1 LAIAAGIMTQT
12 LYDSFAFVYDLQ
24 HRTYLDDV
32 PMYLQL
38 AREHAAQSG
47 ILELGAGSGRVMIPL
62 VEAGHRVVGVDES
75 PQMLQLAETQL
86 HASLRAPA
94 ESWSLVQADARSL
107 RLDEKFGMAFIAL
120 NTFLHNATRD
130 DQLATLGTARHHMH
144 AGGVLILDL
153 PSNDELIYQPNDGEF
168 QIEASMIDPATQA
181 QINKYV
187 ASRVFW
193 ATQEQELTYRIE
205 RRQAANMSEVETQI
219 VTFRLRHVFKHEME
233 LLLLQ
238 SGFAAPAW
246 LGAYDLSPYVEGS
259 TRMIAVAKAA

>member
-1 LAIAAGIMTQT
+1 MTQT
-12 LYDSFAFVYDLQ
+12 LYDSFALIYDLQ

-38 AREHAAQSG
+38 AREHAAQSA
-47 ILELGAGSGRVMIPL
+47 ILELGAGTGRVMIPL

-75 PQMLQLAETQL
+75 AQMLQLAEANLRQ
-86 HASLRAPA
+86 SPRAPA
-94 ESWSLVQADARSL
+94 ERWSLVQADARSL
-107 RLDEKFGMAFIAL
+107 HLDEKFNLAFIAL

-130 DQLATLGTARHHMH
+130 DQLATLASARRHLRE
-144 AGGVLILDL
+144 GGVLIVDL
-153 PSNDELIYQPNDGEF
+153 PANDELVYQPDDGEF
-168 QIEASMIDPATQA
+168 QFEASMIDPATQA

-205 RRQAANMSEVETQI
+205 RRRNSDMSEMEEQLVS
-219 VTFRLRHVFKHEME
+219 FRLRHVFKHEME

-238 SGFAAPAW
+238 SGFATPAW
-246 LGAYDLSPYVEGS
+246 FGDYDLSPHAEGS
-259 TRMIAVAKAA
+259 TRMIAVAIAD

>member
-1 LAIAAGIMTQT
+1 MTQT
-12 LYDSFAFVYDLQ
+12 LYDSFALIYDLQ

-38 AREHAAQSG
+38 AREHAAQSA
-47 ILELGAGSGRVMIPL
+47 ILELGAGTGRVMIPL

-75 PQMLQLAETQL
+75 AQMLQLAEANLRQ
-86 HASLRAPA
+86 SPRAPA
-94 ESWSLVQADARSL
+94 ERWSLVQADARSL
-107 RLDEKFGMAFIAL
+107 HLDEKFNLAFIAL

-130 DQLATLGTARHHMH
+130 DQLATLASARRHLCG
-144 AGGVLILDL
+144 GGVLIVDL
-153 PSNDELIYQPNDGEF
+153 PANDELVYQPDDGEF
-168 QIEASMIDPATQA
+168 QFEASMIDPATQA

-205 RRQAANMSEVETQI
+205 RRRNSDMSEMEEQLVS
-219 VTFRLRHVFKHEME
+219 FRLRHVFKHEME

-238 SGFAAPAW
+238 SGFATPAW
-246 LGAYDLSPYVEGS
+246 FGDYDLSPHAEGS
-259 TRMIAVAKAA
+259 TRMIAVAIAD